1 MEPRMGEAFGLF
13 VLGIAVVV
21 AGLWKLKILKKL

>member
-1 MEPRMGEAFGLF
+1 MGEAFGVF

>member
-1 MEPRMGEAFGLF
+1 MGETFGVF

>member
-1 MEPRMGEAFGLF
+1 MGEAFGVF

-21 AGLWKLKILKKL
+21 AGVWKLKILKKL

>member
-1 MEPRMGEAFGLF
+1 MGEAFGVF

-21 AGLWKLKILKKL
+21 AGMWKLKILKKL